1 MNEKLKEL
9 YIDRFELLTPELE
22 EYNSTVDSEKK
33 ATNPFLIRVPS
44 NYERYQNKI
53 MIFGQETNSWGKECG
68 NNAVF
73 SNNIEKSLDIYEKFY
88 LNGGINSYR
97 GPFWSEFKRIK
108 KEIEKLGNSV
118 FVWNNINKIG
128 ITGKGNLGAI
138 NEIQFN
144 RFQVVNDEI
153 ELLKPNIIVFLTG
166 PNYDFFIE
174 KNIGSFKQTK
184 ISDSLYSL
192 EFKSKYSNIKF
203 FKTYHPN
210 GLYHLKKNKIV
221 IPNLIK
227 EIKQIC
233 R

>member
-88 LNGGINSYR
+88 
-97 GPFWSEFKRIK
+97 F
-108 KEIEKLGNSV
+108 SV
-118 FVWNNINKIG
+118 PDCEPIFA
-128 ITGKGNLGAI
+128 L
-138 NEIQFN
+138 
-144 RFQVVNDEI
+144 
-153 ELLKPNIIVFLTG
+153 
-166 PNYDFFIE
+166 
-174 KNIGSFKQTK
+174 
-184 ISDSLYSL
+184 
-192 EFKSKYSNIKF
+192 
-203 FKTYHPN
+203 
-210 GLYHLKKNKIV
+210 
-221 IPNLIK
+221 
-227 EIKQIC
+227 
-233 R
+233 